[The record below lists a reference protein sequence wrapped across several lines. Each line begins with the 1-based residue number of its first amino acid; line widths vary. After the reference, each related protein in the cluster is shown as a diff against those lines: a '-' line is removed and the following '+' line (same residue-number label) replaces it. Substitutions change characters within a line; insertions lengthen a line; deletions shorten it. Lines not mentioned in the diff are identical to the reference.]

1 MLRPKMG
8 ALVDGGNF
16 ISRWWQVSAIAVV
29 AACMTAAPAVSRADI
44 IEPFETAAHPFWTLD
59 EVRAGAFK
67 QAIDDAHGEGTGAMN
82 LEVLGGRF
90 AGGYENSILNFFLTP
105 RPHIGT
111 TIAFGKTDEFYFGV
125 TWDARLIGNTFFET
139 SFGGA
144 AHDGPLHE
152 LEISSYGC
160 QVNFRAQ
167 WATISPSE
175 VWDSFS
181 LVPSNIH
188 AESRTVVHKTP
199 RQRPLLYTTSQLT
212 SCVIHNEYA
221 RRRWTINQKIHQGP
235 FAGQQSDR

>member
-1 MLRPKMG
+1 M
-8 ALVDGGNF
+8 
-16 ISRWWQVSAIAVV
+16 SAIGVV

-44 IEPFETAAHPFWTLD
+44 IEPFETAAHPFWTVD

-82 LEVLGGRF
+82 LEILGGRF

-160 QVNFRAQ
+160 QVNFRESASLGL
-167 WATISPSE
+167 ALSPDWRLMGT
-175 VWDSFS
+175 VDHM
-181 LVPSNIH
+181 SN
-188 AESRTVVHKTP
+188 AGLCGNNRG
-199 RQRPLLYTTSQLT
+199 LT
-212 SCVIHNEYA
+212 N
-221 RRRWTINQKIHQGP
+221 
-235 FAGQQSDR
+235 AGVRLGIKF

>member
-16 ISRWWQVSAIAVV
+16 ISRWWHVSAMAVV
-29 AACMTAAPAVSRADI
+29 AACMTVAPAVSRADI
-44 IEPFETAAHPFWTLD
+44 IEPFETAAHPFWTVD

-125 TWDARLIGNTFFET
+125 TWDARLIGDTFFET

-152 LEISSYGC
+152 LEIASYGC
-160 QVNFRAQ
+160 QVNFRELASLGL
-167 WATISPSE
+167 ALSPD
-175 VWDSFS
+175 WRLMGTLDHM
-181 LVPSNIH
+181 SN
-188 AESRTVVHKTP
+188 AGLCGNNRG
-199 RQRPLLYTTSQLT
+199 LT
-212 SCVIHNEYA
+212 N
-221 RRRWTINQKIHQGP
+221 
-235 FAGQQSDR
+235 AGVRLGIKF

>member
-16 ISRWWQVSAIAVV
+16 ISRWWHVSAMAVI
-29 AACMTAAPAVSRADI
+29 AACMTVAPAVSRADI
-44 IEPFETAAHPFWTLD
+44 IEPFETAAHPFWTVD

-125 TWDARLIGNTFFET
+125 TWDARLIGDTFFET

-152 LEISSYGC
+152 LEIASYGC
-160 QVNFRAQ
+160 QVNFRESASLGL
-167 WATISPSE
+167 ALSPD
-175 VWDSFS
+175 WRLMGTLDHM
-181 LVPSNIH
+181 SN
-188 AESRTVVHKTP
+188 AGLCGNNRG
-199 RQRPLLYTTSQLT
+199 LT
-212 SCVIHNEYA
+212 N
-221 RRRWTINQKIHQGP
+221 
-235 FAGQQSDR
+235 AGVRLGIKF

>member
-8 ALVDGGNF
+8 ALVDGRNF
-16 ISRWWQVSAIAVV
+16 ISRWWHVSAMAVV
-29 AACMTAAPAVSRADI
+29 AACMTVAPAVSRADI
-44 IEPFETAAHPFWTLD
+44 IEPFETAAHPFWTVD

-125 TWDARLIGNTFFET
+125 TWDARLIGDTFFET

-152 LEISSYGC
+152 LEIASYGC
-160 QVNFRAQ
+160 QVNFRKSASLGL
-167 WATISPSE
+167 ALSPD
-175 VWDSFS
+175 WRLMGTLDHM
-181 LVPSNIH
+181 SN
-188 AESRTVVHKTP
+188 AGLCGNNRG
-199 RQRPLLYTTSQLT
+199 LT
-212 SCVIHNEYA
+212 N
-221 RRRWTINQKIHQGP
+221 
-235 FAGQQSDR
+235 AGVRLGIKF